1 MEFKRISYKHKNNK
15 PKYYI
20 VNYLR
25 QLIPNVLFQKQL
37 RKKLHAAKQIE
48 AISKRVAYYNKLS
61 GNIDLKKP
69 LPLSKLKSVPGSKV
83 YFFDIFQY
91 SRFFSQKLRGHFLF
105 GDVVTVAEQPTFVK
119 SRPIND
125 KNQNSIL
132 LKWNKLRHFMFIKND
147 TTAFKD
153 KKNMLVS
160 RGKVHQSQTHRIKF
174 LEMYFKHPMCNIGK
188 VNNNNLNSL
197 WKVPRLTINQQ
208 LTYKFILCLEG
219 NDVASNLKWVMS
231 SNSIAVMTK
240 PKFETW
246 FMEGLLKPDFHYV
259 QIKDDYSDLEER
271 LNYYITHTQKAM
283 DIIHNANQYVS
294 QFKDHKQEELISL
307 CILEKYFIQTN
318 QKV

>member
-1 MEFKRISYKHKNNK
+1 M
-15 PKYYI
+15 
-20 VNYLR
+20 
-25 QLIPNVLFQKQL
+25 IPHILFQKQL
-37 RKKLHAAKQIE
+37 RKKLHAARQIE

-61 GNIDLKKP
+61 ENIDLKNP

-83 YFFDIFQY
+83 YFFDLFQY
-91 SRFFSQKLRGHFLF
+91 SRFFSQQLKGHFLF
-105 GDVVTVAEQPTFVK
+105 GDVVTVAKQPTFVK

-125 KNQNSIL
+125 TNQNSIL
-132 LKWNKLRHFMFIKND
+132 LKWNKLRHFIFIKND

-188 VNNNNLNSL
+188 VNNNDLNSL

-246 FMEGLLKPDFHYV
+246 FMEGLLRPDFHYI
-259 QIKDDYSDLEER
+259 QIKDDYSDLEDR
-271 LNYYITHTQKAM
+271 LNYYITHTQKAL

-294 QFKDHKQEELISL
+294 QFKDQKQEELISL
-307 CILEKYFIQTN
+307 CTLEKYFIQTN